1 MREKLINDYEKKM
14 GNAKVIKDQ
23 HLEYKMNVIK
33 RIQEEQLEGELI
45 RRQVDDEINKEH
57 ERELQRKRKQADM
70 RENLKKANEEI
81 TNIKIQ
87 EMEKELESEKR
98 IA

>member
-1 MREKLINDYEKKM
+1 M

>member
-1 MREKLINDYEKKM
+1 MQLKKKREMMVKNIEKEWEEQEKERLEEEDRKLREKLINEYEKKM
-14 GNAKVIKDQ
+14 SNAKVIKDQ

-57 ERELQRKRKQADM
+57 
-70 RENLKKANEEI
+70 
-81 TNIKIQ
+81 
-87 EMEKELESEKR
+87 
-98 IA
+98 